1 MTTTPPPQAVRAR
14 VGTLLLFL
22 VNGMTFASL
31 VPRYPEIKAGL
42 MASQTL
48 WGLAIGLGPLGGL
61 ALGLAAARLMARFGS
76 RNVAIWPQLASTASM
91 ILLALAGHIA
101 WVFVAMILMSAFDA
115 LTDIAMNYQGLR
127 VQNLYRRSII
137 NTFHGFWSV
146 GAVAGGLIG
155 SAMAQWRVSIT
166 SQALVTIVVLA
177 LVLVWSWSLMLA
189 GRDADTADP
198 STPDSG
204 PVSSP
209 DGSSTPDAGPVPSP
223 AGSEGHPDPAL
234 AAAGTSPASPV
245 GTSAIPAD
253 QAARNRVPVPLGS
266 WLRIVALGL
275 VGAVAGGIE
284 IGGASWAPLYLN
296 SAFTVTPFVAG
307 LGFVGLMSA
316 ETLGRLTGDA
326 IVNRFGQAVAV
337 AQGSIVCLIGMIIS
351 IAWPTPAT
359 AILGFT
365 AAGWGV
371 ATIIPLAMDVANRL
385 PGVTDGLGLTV
396 TSWLMRLGF
405 MAFPVGIGALGDAIS
420 LRWALICLPAGAA
433 VMLAL
438 VPLFRPIPAERR

>member
-1 MTTTPPPQAVRAR
+1 MTTTPPLQAVRAR

-31 VPRYPEIKAGL
+31 VPRYPEIKASL
-42 MASQTL
+42 TASQTV

-76 RNVAIWPQLASTASM
+76 RNVAIWPQLASTAAL
-91 ILLALAGHIA
+91 ILLALAGHIG

-177 LVLVWSWSLMLA
+177 LVLVLSWSLMLP

-198 STPDSG
+198 SG
-204 PVSSP
+204 PEA
-209 DGSSTPDAGPVPSP
+209 DPVPYP
-223 AGSEGHPDPAL
+223 AGSEGPPDPASP
-234 AAAGTSPASPV
+234 AGGASPV
-245 GTSAIPAD
+245 GNSAIPAG
-253 QAARNRVPVPLGS
+253 QAAGNRVPVPLGT
-266 WLRIVALGL
+266 WLRILALGL

-284 IGGASWAPLYLN
+284 IGGSSWAPLYLN

-405 MAFPVGIGALGDAIS
+405 MAFPVGIGALGDAVS

-438 VPLFRPIPAERR
+438 VPLFRPIPAQRR